1 MYRAHRY
8 AAFLLQA
15 SHIAVQNIQ
24 ALNMFEHSIF
34 GNIFDFDGDGKVD
47 LSEEIVGFGILH
59 EIEKEE
65 KANQADDDFDF
76 DFDFK
81 DDSDEWDF

>member
-1 MYRAHRY
+1 
-8 AAFLLQA
+8 
-15 SHIAVQNIQ
+15 
-24 ALNMFEHSIF
+24 MFENSIF

-65 KANQADDDFDF
+65 KADDDFGFDFDDDSDDFDF
-76 DFDFK
+76 
-81 DDSDEWDF
+81 